1 MSGIDKAREERLRE
15 REWVIRGRNSCY
27 GEENDS
33 ELIMMLSRKM
43 VKGMMIR
50 RMVKGQAGLS
60 VPRKTWV
67 YCADLIWFVLKT

>member
-15 REWVIRGRNSCY
+15 REWVIRRRNSCY
-27 GEENDS
+27 GEGNDS

-60 VPRKTWV
+60 VPRKTSV